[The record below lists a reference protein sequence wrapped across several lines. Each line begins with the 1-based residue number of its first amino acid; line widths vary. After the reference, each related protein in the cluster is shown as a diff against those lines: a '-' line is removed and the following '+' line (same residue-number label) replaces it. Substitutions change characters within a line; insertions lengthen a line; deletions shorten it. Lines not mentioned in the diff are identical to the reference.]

1 MPVAMLVP
9 AGSIVTLFIVTCP
22 AVKQTQYIFA
32 ITMPDRF
39 LVPATKITA
48 TPIPIPLPALADRD
62 LS

>member
-1 MPVAMLVP
+1 MPVTMLVP

-22 AVKQTQYIFA
+22 AVEQTQYIFA
-32 ITMPDRF
+32 ITMPDRL

-48 TPIPIPLPALADRD
+48 IPIPLPALADRD